1 MEQFL
6 NEYAALL
13 FNNVPGMI
21 SVSLVS
27 TLDGSIVAYKA
38 RPGVDNRLAS
48 SYQVEIFRNAI
59 LSFENTEGLTNKTVD
74 DVCLVYQGQTHLIGL
89 LQSKKVLDHVILD
102 DTAIV
107 GLAKLLIRKIR
118 TETESK
124 SFL

>member
-13 FNNVPGMI
+13 FNNVPGVI

-89 LQSKKVLDHVILD
+89 LRSKKVLDHVILD

>member
-13 FNNVPGMI
+13 FNNVPGVI

-38 RPGVDNRLAS
+38 RPGVDNCLAS

-118 TETESK
+118 TEAESK

>member
-6 NEYAALL
+6 NEYAAQL
-13 FNNVPGMI
+13 FANVPGVI

-48 SYQVEIFRNAI
+48 SYQVEIFRNAV
-59 LSFENTEGLTNKTVD
+59 LSFENTEGLNNKIVD
-74 DVCLVYQGQTHLIGL
+74 DVCLVYEGQTHLIGL

-107 GLAKLLIRKIR
+107 GMAKLLIKKIR
-118 TETESK
+118 TEAESK
-124 SFL
+124 PF

>member
-13 FNNVPGMI
+13 FNNVPGVI

-74 DVCLVYQGQTHLIGL
+74 DVCLVYQRQTHLIGL

>member
-13 FNNVPGMI
+13 FNNVPGVI

-74 DVCLVYQGQTHLIGL
+74 DVCLVYQGQPHLIGL

-107 GLAKLLIRKIR
+107 GMAKLLIKKIR
-118 TETESK
+118 TEAESK
-124 SFL
+124 PF

>member
-6 NEYAALL
+6 NEYAAQL
-13 FNNVPGMI
+13 FANVPGVI

-48 SYQVEIFRNAI
+48 SYQVEIFRNAV
-59 LSFENTEGLTNKTVD
+59 LSFENTEGLTNKIVD
-74 DVCLVYQGQTHLIGL
+74 DVCLVYEGQTHLIGL

>member
-13 FNNVPGMI
+13 FNNVPGVI

-38 RPGVDNRLAS
+38 RQGVDNRLAS

-118 TETESK
+118 TETENK

>member
-13 FNNVPGMI
+13 FNNVPGVI

-48 SYQVEIFRNAI
+48 SYQVEIFRNAV

-74 DVCLVYQGQTHLIGL
+74 DVCLVYEGQTHLIGL

-107 GLAKLLIRKIR
+107 GMAKLLIKKIR
-118 TETESK
+118 TEAESK
-124 SFL
+124 PF

>member
-13 FNNVPGMI
+13 FNNVPGVI

-118 TETESK
+118 TETENK

>member
-6 NEYAALL
+6 NEYAAQL
-13 FNNVPGMI
+13 FANVPGVI

-48 SYQVEIFRNAI
+48 SYQVEIFRNAV
-59 LSFENTEGLTNKTVD
+59 LSFENTEGLINKIVD
-74 DVCLVYQGQTHLIGL
+74 DVCLVYEGQTHLIGL

-107 GLAKLLIRKIR
+107 GMAKLLIKKIR
-118 TETESK
+118 TEAESK
-124 SFL
+124 PF

>member
-6 NEYAALL
+6 NEYAAQL
-13 FNNVPGMI
+13 FANVPGVI

-48 SYQVEIFRNAI
+48 SYQVEIFRNAV
-59 LSFENTEGLTNKTVD
+59 LSFENTEGLANKIVD
-74 DVCLVYQGQTHLIGL
+74 DVCLVYEGQTHLIGL

-107 GLAKLLIRKIR
+107 GMAKLLIKKIR
-118 TETESK
+118 TEAESK
-124 SFL
+124 PF

>member
-13 FNNVPGMI
+13 FNNVPGVS

-74 DVCLVYQGQTHLIGL
+74 DVCLAYQGQTHLIGL

>member
-6 NEYAALL
+6 NEYAAQL
-13 FNNVPGMI
+13 FANVPGVI

-48 SYQVEIFRNAI
+48 SYQVEIFRNAV
-59 LSFENTEGLTNKTVD
+59 LSVENTEGLTNKIVD
-74 DVCLVYQGQTHLIGL
+74 DVCLVYEGQTHLIGL

-107 GLAKLLIRKIR
+107 GMAKLLIKKIR
-118 TETESK
+118 TEAESK
-124 SFL
+124 PF

>member
-13 FNNVPGMI
+13 FNNVPGVI

-74 DVCLVYQGQTHLIGL
+74 DVCLAYQGQTHLIGL

>member
-6 NEYAALL
+6 NEYAAQL
-13 FNNVPGMI
+13 FANVPGVI

-48 SYQVEIFRNAI
+48 SYQVEIFRNA
-59 LSFENTEGLTNKTVD
+59 
-74 DVCLVYQGQTHLIGL
+74 GQTHLIGL

-107 GLAKLLIRKIR
+107 GMAKLLIKKIR
-118 TETESK
+118 TEAESK
-124 SFL
+124 PF